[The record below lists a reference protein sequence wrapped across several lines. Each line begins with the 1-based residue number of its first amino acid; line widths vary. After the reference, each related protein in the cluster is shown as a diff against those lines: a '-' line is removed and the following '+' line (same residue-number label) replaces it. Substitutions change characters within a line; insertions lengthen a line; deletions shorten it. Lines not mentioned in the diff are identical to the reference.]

1 MILLE
6 IASEF
11 RKGILFVRLKG
22 RFLNEEIEVFKKE
35 VISKIETCG
44 LRSVVFNIDEVTEI
58 DLKGIH
64 SMLYVYEMCNK
75 NAGKVLL
82 CELYESPVFDRMRK
96 NRIFNYVH
104 LIKNELEA
112 FEVIKV

>member
-1 MILLE
+1 MLLE
-6 IASEF
+6 ISSEF

-22 RFLNEEIEVFKKE
+22 KFLSEAMELFKKE
-35 VISKIETCG
+35 VIAKIETCG

-58 DLKGIH
+58 DLKAIH
-64 SMLYVYEMCNK
+64 NMLYVYEMCNK
-75 NAGKVLL
+75 NAVTVLL

-112 FEVIKV
+112 FEVIKL

>member
-1 MILLE
+1 MMLLE
-6 IASEF
+6 ISSEF

-22 RFLNEEIEVFKKE
+22 KFLSEAMELFKKE
-35 VISKIETCG
+35 VIAKIETCG

-58 DLKGIH
+58 DLKAIH
-64 SMLYVYEMCNK
+64 NMLYVNEMCNK

-82 CELYESPVFDRMRK
+82 SELYESPVFDRMRK

-112 FEVIKV
+112 FEVIKL

>member
-1 MILLE
+1 ME
-6 IASEF
+6 ISSEF

-22 RFLNEEIEVFKKE
+22 KFLSEEMEKFRTE
-35 VISKIETCG
+35 VIEKIETCG
-44 LRSVVFNIDEVTEI
+44 LRSVVFTIDELTEI

-64 SMLYVYEMCNK
+64 SMFYVYEMCNK

-112 FEVIKV
+112 FEVIQV

>member
-1 MILLE
+1 MVLE

-22 RFLNEEIEVFKKE
+22 KFLSEEMEIFKEE
-35 VISKIETCG
+35 VIAKIEACG
-44 LRSVVFNIDEVTEI
+44 LRSVVFNIDEVTDI

-64 SMLYVYEMCNK
+64 SMFYVYEMCNK

-82 CELYESPVFDRMRK
+82 CELYESPVFDRMKK

-112 FEVIKV
+112 FEVIKL

>member
-1 MILLE
+1 
-6 IASEF
+6 
-11 RKGILFVRLKG
+11 
-22 RFLNEEIEVFKKE
+22 
-35 VISKIETCG
+35 
-44 LRSVVFNIDEVTEI
+44 
-58 DLKGIH
+58 
-64 SMLYVYEMCNK
+64 MCNK

-112 FEVIKV
+112 FEVIKL